1 MKVSIEK
8 QHVGNSLFFYH
19 KPTCETGHFFPMTR
33 YLLSDF
39 IKEEPFYNI
48 MQFYISG
55 SDV

>member
-19 KPTCETGHFFPMTR
+19 KPTCETGHFLPMTR